1 LFEKYH
7 YGSTVW
13 SPLGAGFLTGKYND
27 GNFPAESRMSM
38 KKNDLDTFFMGATYD
53 RYLGEKNKANTLK
66 ILKDLEVIAKS
77 MGITLA

>member
-1 LFEKYH
+1 
-7 YGSTVW
+7 
-13 SPLGAGFLTGKYND
+13 
-27 GNFPAESRMSM
+27 
-38 KKNDLDTFFMGATYD
+38 MGVTYD